1 MKYLQNFV
9 SENEDTLTFDVN
21 NLSHSLVNAI
31 RRLIIS
37 DVETIAFRTEYGKQS
52 DIVIHKNTSSLHN
65 EFLANRISLVPIHV
79 PSSQIAAFNP
89 DKYEFF
95 IQEQNNSSSPMDI
108 TTEHIQVRDVS
119 KSPPT
124 LLSKAA
130 CRELF
135 PPSKITG
142 DYILLNRLKPNRTSN
157 LEGGETLDI
166 TMKASRSCGKDHA
179 RYCPTC
185 VSIFTNRQDP
195 EKVQTE
201 LEKRLEQKEAIV
213 KSQENRNLTA
223 EERQDLRES
232 FMLGEADRHFMTNS
246 EGEPNAFHFT
256 VESDGR
262 IGPHNIFMSALHIL
276 DRKIDEFMDKIVKE
290 QEFEIQKGDSIMFA
304 YDFIFENEDYT
315 LSYLFQNYLYQFYQN
330 VEDPK
335 IKYVGCTVPHPLEN
349 KMVIRIALRDS
360 SLQSDYIK
368 SLFQETSKEIKKII
382 KDLKADMLAQKIFVL
397 DK

>member
-9 SENEDTLTFDVN
+9 SENEETLTFDVSN
-21 NLSHSLVNAI
+21 VSHSLVNAI

-65 EFLANRISLVPIHV
+65 EFLSNRISLVPIHV
-79 PSSQIAAFNP
+79 PSAQIKVFNP

-95 IQEQNNSSSPMDI
+95 IKEQNNSSSSMDI
-108 TTEHIQVRDVS
+108 TTEHIQVRDVT

-135 PPSKITG
+135 PPNKITG

-157 LEGGETLDI
+157 LEGGEALDI
-166 TMKASRSCGKDHA
+166 TMKASRSSGKDHA

-195 EKVQTE
+195 TKVQEE
-201 LEKRLEQKEAIV
+201 LEKRLEQKEALV

-223 EERQDLRES
+223 EEKKDLKES
-232 FMLGEADRHFMTNS
+232 FMLGEADRYFMTNA

-262 IGPHNIFMSALHIL
+262 IAPHNIFMSALHIL
-276 DRKIDEFMDKIVKE
+276 DNKIDEFIAKITKE
-290 QEFEIQKGDSIMFA
+290 QEFEIQKSDSIMFA

-335 IKYVGCTVPHPLEN
+335 IKYVGCSVPHPLEN

-368 SLFQETSKEIKKII
+368 SLFQETSKEIKKIV
-382 KDLKADMLAQKIFVL
+382 KDMKSDMRTQKLFVL

>member
-1 MKYLQNFV
+1 MKYLQKFV
-9 SENEDTLTFDVN
+9 SENEETLTFDVN
-21 NLSHSLVNAI
+21 NVSHSLVNAI

-52 DIVIHKNTSSLHN
+52 DIIINQNTSSLHN
-65 EFLANRISLVPIHV
+65 EFLGNRISLVPIHI
-79 PSSQIAAFNP
+79 PSSQIASFNP

-95 IQEQNNSSSPMDI
+95 IKEQNNSSSSMDI
-108 TTEHIQVRDVS
+108 TTEHIQIRDIS
-119 KSPPT
+119 KASPT
-124 LLSKAA
+124 LLSKSL

-157 LEGGETLDI
+157 LEGGEILDI
-166 TMKASRSCGKDHA
+166 TMKASRSSGKDHA

-195 EKVQTE
+195 EKVQAE
-201 LEKRLEQKEAIV
+201 LEKRLEQKEALV
-213 KSQENRNLTA
+213 KKQENRNITL
-223 EERQDLRES
+223 EEKQDLTES
-232 FMLGEADRHFMTNS
+232 FMLGEADRYFLTNA
-246 EGEPNAFHFT
+246 EGEPNAFQFT
-256 VESDGR
+256 VECDGR
-262 IGPHNIFMSALHIL
+262 IAPHNIFMSALNIL
-276 DRKIDEFMDKIVKE
+276 DRKIDEFMTKIEKE
-290 QEFEIQKGDSIMFA
+290 QEFEIQKSNSIMFA
-304 YDFIFENEDYT
+304 FDFIFENEDYT

-330 VEDPK
+330 VEVPK

-349 KMVIRIALRDS
+349 KMVIRIALCDS

-368 SLFQETSKEIKKII
+368 SLFKETSKEIKTII
-382 KDLKADMLAQKIFVL
+382 KDMKGDMQAQKLFVL